1 MVYLIAIMGK
11 IKKANYKEKYR
22 GIRFPEDEKKHDHII
37 EWWYFN
43 GNLKTKDGKTFSYM
57 NCLFA
62 AKPEKINIPFL
73 KNNIIKNLF
82 FSHYLLSNN
91 SNRFESRTNP
101 LCIID
106 PNSFSKPLLWASY
119 DNSCLIEETEPFRYH
134 IVNESIDLWLES
146 QKKPLLLNKTG
157 FLDLEVKTTYYYSL
171 TRLET
176 KGIVKEKGKW
186 IPVEGLSWMD
196 HQWAQ
201 TPLTDDDKWK
211 WFSIQLDNGCDIVC
225 FVYGDEIKTGHAS
238 MIDKN
243 GKSKSTNGIEIIPT
257 GIKYKNKKT
266 GNEYDLGYEIRIPE
280 FKTKLRTVPFKKDQ
294 EMIFETI
301 KYWEGGIEVKGS
313 IDGRK
318 VSGKGF
324 CELVTEPRDG
334 IARYIIEKAR
344 NPIKN
349 IEALSD
355 LSAKSIYLISQKRK
369 K

>member
-1 MVYLIAIMGK
+1 MAK
-11 IKKANYKEKYR
+11 RKKMEYKEKYR
-22 GIRFPEDEKKHDHII
+22 PIRFPEDEQKHDHII

-43 GNLKTKDGKTFSYM
+43 GNLKAKNGKTFSYM

-62 AKPEKINIPFL
+62 AKPDKVKIPFL

-91 SNRFESRTNP
+91 DTNFENRTNP

-106 PNSFSKPLLWASY
+106 PNSFSKPLLWANY
-119 DNSCLIEETEPFRYH
+119 DNSCLIEETEPFKYH
-134 IVNESIDLWLES
+134 IVNEFIDLRMES
-146 QKKPLLLNKTG
+146 EKKPLLLNKTG

-171 TRLET
+171 TRLKT
-176 KGIVKEKGKW
+176 KGLIKEKGKW
-186 IPVEGLSWMD
+186 IPVEGISWMD

-225 FVYGDEIKTGHAS
+225 FIYGDEIKTGHAS

-243 GKSKSTNGIEIIPT
+243 NEIKATKKIEMIPS

-266 GNEYDLGYEIRIPE
+266 GSEYELGYEIRIPE
-280 FKTKLRTVPFKKDQ
+280 FKAVLKTFPFKKEQ

-301 KYWEGGIEVKGS
+301 KYWEGGIKIEGKMEGK
-313 IDGRK
+313 K

-324 CELVTEPRDG
+324 CELVTEPRDS
-334 IARYIIEKAR
+334 ITRYIIEKAK

-349 IEALSD
+349 IETLSD
-355 LSAKSIYLISQKRK
+355 LSAKSIYLLSQKRK
-369 K
+369 KG